1 MPKGGGTE
9 LESVARDDTG
19 AGHFRL
25 PVDRRSSARPV
36 FCTAPEEAVQ
46 ALLEAMVRGDL
57 QALGVLL
64 TSPALETLARLV
76 ALRGRE
82 ALSESLKRHG
92 RPLLDCRLERLLEL
106 PDGGVECRMRLFR
119 LEPGG
124 QIRNCCW
131 VVQVRLQDGTSW
143 RISGLDRLPGGEE
156 DAVDSPARLPP

>member
-1 MPKGGGTE
+1 MGLK
-9 LESVARDDTG
+9 SVARDDTG

-25 PVDRRSSARPV
+25 PADRRSSSRPV
-36 FCTAPEEAVQ
+36 CTGPEEAVQ
-46 ALLEAMVRGDL
+46 SLLEAMVQGDVR
-57 QALGVLL
+57 ALESLL
-64 TSPALETLARLV
+64 TYPALEILARLV

-82 ALSESLKRHG
+82 VLSESLKRHG

-124 QIRNCCW
+124 QIRSCCW
-131 VVQVRLQDGTSW
+131 VVQASLQDGKEGTDW

-156 DAVDSPARLPP
+156 DAVDSSAGLPP